1 MVPEPLIYLFAG
13 FVVTVLL
20 ELVVLA
26 LSRRL
31 QLLAV
36 PNARSSHVTPTPTL
50 GGLAFVVTITGYL
63 AWQSAAGLAAAVGL
77 LIGGSLLALVGL
89 RDDVS
94 ELGALPRLLCHIF
107 AVAVVLYLLAPDWSW
122 LITGLVAFAM
132 VWHVNLFNFMDGIDG
147 IAAAQLL
154 LFCVGAL
161 IVSGG
166 IPGWL
171 GELVWL
177 TAGAGVAFAAFNW
190 PPARIF
196 MGDVGSGFL
205 GLLLGFLVVA
215 LSEAGFVP
223 FIASLILLT
232 GFWFDASYTLC
243 VRMFSGQNFASAH
256 RSHLYQILAAQR
268 GHRWTT
274 LLFSAFGL
282 LWLIP
287 LAVVAARVVEQPLDQ
302 PLQATG
308 LLLLAAAPMAFAAVK
323 YRAGVALEQ
332 R

>member
-13 FVVTVLL
+13 FIITVLL
-20 ELVVLA
+20 ELVVLS
-26 LSRRL
+26 LTRQL

-36 PNARSSHVTPTPTL
+36 PNARSSHVLPTPTL
-50 GGLAFVVTITGYL
+50 GGLAFVVTIIGYL
-63 AWQSAAGLAAAVGL
+63 AWQSAAGITAAVGL

-94 ELGALPRLLCHIF
+94 DLRALPRLLCHIF
-107 AVAVVLYLLAPDWSW
+107 AVVMVLYLLAPEWHW
-122 LITGLVAFAM
+122 LMVGLVAFAL

-161 IVSGG
+161 VVSGG

-190 PPARIF
+190 PPAKIF

-243 VRMFSGQNFASAH
+243 VRMFTGQNFASAH
-256 RSHLYQILAAQR
+256 RSHLYQILAARR
-268 GHRWTT
+268 GHRFTT
-274 LLFSAFGL
+274 LLFIGFGVF
-282 LWLIP
+282 WLIP
-287 LAVVAARVVEQPLDQ
+287 LAVTTARIAEAPLEQPL
-302 PLQATG
+302 LFIG
-308 LLLLAAAPMAFAAVK
+308 LLVMAAAPMAIAAVK
-323 YRAGVALEQ
+323 YRAGVPVRHL
-332 R
+332 

>member
-1 MVPEPLIYLFAG
+1 MVPEPLIYLTAG
-13 FVVTVLL
+13 FVITALL

-31 QLLAV
+31 QLFAI
-36 PNARSSHVTPTPTL
+36 PNARSSHVIPTPTL
-50 GGLAFVVTITGYL
+50 GGLAFVVTITAYL
-63 AWQSAAGLAAAVGL
+63 AWQSATGLPAAVGL

-107 AVAVVLYLLAPDWSW
+107 AVAVVLYLLAPDWPW

-132 VWHVNLFNFMDGIDG
+132 VWHINLFNFMDGIDG

-154 LFCVGAL
+154 LFCVGVL
-161 IVSGG
+161 IISGG

-171 GELVWL
+171 GQLVWI

-223 FIASLILLT
+223 LIASLILLT

-243 VRMFSGQNFASAH
+243 VRMLTGQDFASAH
-256 RSHLYQILAAQR
+256 RSHLYQILAARR
-268 GHRWTT
+268 GHRFTT
-274 LLFSAFGL
+274 LLFLASGAI
-282 LWLIP
+282 WLMP
-287 LAVVAARVVEQPLDQ
+287 LAVVAANLLPRPLEA
-302 PLQATG
+302 PLQAIG
-308 LLLLAAAPMAFAAVK
+308 LLLIAAAPMAVAAVK
-323 YRAGVALEQ
+323 YRAGVPDEH